1 MCPTDQTSHAGGTR
15 EAREPRPR
23 GDIRRRRRAAK
34 GVGHTRTRAL
44 SSIERRHA
52 TTPHDAARRRRRG
65 ERRASLDFDFEKQK
79 PTTGGAT
86 ERRARV
92 VMMSTMHALANDARA
107 RDT

>member
-1 MCPTDQTSHAGGTR
+1 
-15 EAREPRPR
+15 
-23 GDIRRRRRAAK
+23 
-34 GVGHTRTRAL
+34 
-44 SSIERRHA
+44 
-52 TTPHDAARRRRRG
+52 
-65 ERRASLDFDFEKQK
+65 LDFDFEKQK